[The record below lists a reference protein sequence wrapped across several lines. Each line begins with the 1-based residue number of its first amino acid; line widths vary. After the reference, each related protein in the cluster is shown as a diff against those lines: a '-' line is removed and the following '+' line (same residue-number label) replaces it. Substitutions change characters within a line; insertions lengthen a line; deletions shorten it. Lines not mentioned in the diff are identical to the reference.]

1 MTKFEVSDAMVE
13 AAIAVYLGV
22 KPYNPTRRDNVV
34 HYSALKGAISAAIE
48 ASGLLEWIAEL
59 EARIDHATNAANG
72 FMDKNKNTAKYFLH
86 ISDILNPHVEDTTND
101 Q

>member
-1 MTKFEVSDAMVE
+1 MTKPTVTDAMLN
-13 AAIAVYLGV
+13 AAEQAYDTI
-22 KPYNPTRRDNVV
+22 
-34 HYSALKGAISAAIE
+34 AAIE
-48 ASGLLEWIAEL
+48 HDAWCYTAPTRAAITAAIKVSGLVERIAEL

-101 Q
+101 

>member
-1 MTKFEVSDAMVE
+1 MTKFEVTDDVLDVAEIAYDNQSVLEKDERHHCYSGPMR
-13 AAIAVYLGV
+13 AAI
-22 KPYNPTRRDNVV
+22 T
-34 HYSALKGAISAAIE
+34 AAIE
-48 ASGLLEWIAEL
+48 ASGLVERIAEL